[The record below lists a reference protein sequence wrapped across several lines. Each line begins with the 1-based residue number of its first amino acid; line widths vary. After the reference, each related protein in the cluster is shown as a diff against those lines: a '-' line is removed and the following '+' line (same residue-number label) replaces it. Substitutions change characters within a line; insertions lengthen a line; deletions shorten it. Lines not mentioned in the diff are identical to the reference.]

1 VTSPGQAQIVRATS
15 TAQVADGAA
24 LFREY
29 AASLPFSLAFQGF
42 DAELAGLPGRY
53 AEPRGVILVAY
64 AAGVGGEGIGE
75 STASRGSTIPVA
87 CIALRQVID
96 ETTCEM
102 KRMYVRPSH
111 RGIGLGRRLAV
122 ELIEFARGA
131 GYTRMVLDTE
141 PDFAAA
147 VGLYRSLG
155 FMDTFRYNDDPNP
168 QTLFMERGI

>member
-1 VTSPGQAQIVRATS
+1 MTSPGQPQIVRVTS
-15 TAQVADGAA
+15 TAQLADAAA

-29 AASLPFSLAFQGF
+29 AASLPFSLDFQGF
-42 DAELAGLPGRY
+42 EAELAGLPGRY

-64 AAGVGGEGIGE
+64 AVARNAAADGSAQPGA
-75 STASRGSTIPVA
+75 ASEPVA
-87 CIALRQVID
+87 CIALRPILD
-96 ETTCEM
+96 DTTCEM
-102 KRMYVRPSH
+102 KRMYVRPTH

-131 GYTRMVLDTE
+131 GYTRMLLDTE

-168 QTLFMERGI
+168 HTLFMERGL